1 MNRYLA
7 SHVAGLPP
15 SGIRK
20 FFDLVATMKDV
31 ISLGVG
37 EPDFVTPWTVRE
49 SGIFS
54 LEQGQ
59 TMYTSNAGLLELREE
74 LSHHLSKTLGL
85 CYDPATEI
93 LITAGAS
100 EAVDL
105 VMRAVLE
112 PGDVVLVPDPSYVS
126 YAPCA
131 ILAGASVRYIPTHA
145 KEDFRLRVED
155 LNEVYT
161 PKAKLLVLSYPNNP
175 TGAIMR
181 REDLIPIADF
191 VAKHDLLVLADD
203 IYSDLTYEGRHVSFA
218 SLPGMH
224 DRTLFVSGFSKSY
237 AMTGWRIG
245 YVAGHAD
252 LISGLTKIH
261 QYTMLCAPITGQF
274 AALEALRSASEA
286 KDEMVTAYD
295 SATSPHGSRFPADGA
310 RLFRTLRCLLC
321 LSRYFENKF
330 ILRNVCRRTLK
341 GRKSSCRSRD
351 RFWPFWR
358 RIYSLFLCLFHRA
371 TSGSSH
377 TDYELCGAQ
386 VEQSLEL
393 QETANKQAHRS
404 FRSACLLFVTI
415 NC

>member
-31 ISLGVG
+31 VSLGVG

-74 LSHHLSKTLGL
+74 LSHHLLTTLGL
-85 CYDPATEI
+85 SYDPEHEI
-93 LITAGAS
+93 LITTGAS

-131 ILAGASVRYIPTHA
+131 ILAGASVRYVPTHA

-155 LNEVYT
+155 LNQVYT
-161 PKAKLLVLSYPNNP
+161 PNVKLLVLSYPNNP

-191 VAKHDLLVLADD
+191 VAEHDLLVLADD
-203 IYSDLTYEGRHVSFA
+203 IYSDLTYDGKHVSFA

-261 QYTMLCAPITGQF
+261 QYTMLCAPIMGQI
-274 AALEALRSASEA
+274 AALEALRSATEA
-286 KDEMVTAYD
+286 KHDMVTAYD
-295 SATSPHGSRFPADGA
+295 RRRRLMVHGFRQMGLDCFEPLGAFYVFPDITKTNMSSETFAEELLKEEKVAVVPGTA
-310 RLFRTLRCLLC
+310 FGPSGEGYIRC
-321 LSRYFENKF
+321 SYA
-330 ILRNVCRRTLK
+330 
-341 GRKSSCRSRD
+341 
-351 RFWPFWR
+351 
-358 RIYSLFLCLFHRA
+358 YSI
-371 TSGSSH
+371 
-377 TDYELCGAQ
+377 
-386 VEQSLEL
+386 EQL
-393 QETANKQAHRS
+393 QEALKRITQFVERRLNKQS
-404 FRSACLLFVTI
+404 DL
-415 NC
+415 

>member
-7 SHVAGLPP
+7 AHVASLPP

-37 EPDFVTPWTVRE
+37 EPDFVTPWAVRE

-54 LEQGQ
+54 LEEGQ

-74 LSHHLSKTLGL
+74 LSHHLSVTLGL
-85 CYDPATEI
+85 SYNPSNEI

-105 VMRAVLE
+105 VMRAVLD

-131 ILAGASVRYIPTHA
+131 ILAGASVRYVPTHA

-155 LNEVYT
+155 LNQVYT
-161 PKAKLLVLSYPNNP
+161 PKAKVLVLSYPNNP

-203 IYSDLTYEGRHVSFA
+203 IYSDLTYDGRHVSFA
-218 SLPGMH
+218 SLPGMR

-245 YVAGHAD
+245 YVAGHPG
-252 LISGLTKIH
+252 LIEGLTRIH
-261 QYTMLCAPITGQF
+261 QYTMLCAPIMGQI
-274 AALEALRSASEA
+274 AALEALRSATEA
-286 KDEMVTAYD
+286 KNDMVTAYD
-295 SATSPHGSRFPADGA
+295 RRRRLMVHGFRQMGLDCFEPLGAFYVFPDISKTHLSSETFAEELLKEEKVAVVPGTA
-310 RLFRTLRCLLC
+310 FGPSGEGYIRC
-321 LSRYFENKF
+321 SYA
-330 ILRNVCRRTLK
+330 
-341 GRKSSCRSRD
+341 
-351 RFWPFWR
+351 
-358 RIYSLFLCLFHRA
+358 YS
-371 TSGSSH
+371 T
-377 TDYELCGAQ
+377 
-386 VEQSLEL
+386 EQL
-393 QETANKQAHRS
+393 QEALKRITHFVKRRLSKQNN
-404 FRSACLLFVTI
+404 L
-415 NC
+415 

>member
-7 SHVAGLPP
+7 SHVANLPP

-59 TMYTSNAGLLELREE
+59 TMYTSNAGLFELREE
-74 LSHHLSKTLGL
+74 LSHHLATTLGL
-85 CYDPATEI
+85 SYNPLDEI
-93 LITAGAS
+93 LITSGAS

-105 VMRAVLE
+105 VMRAVLA

-131 ILAGASVRYIPTHA
+131 TLAGANVRYVPTHA
-145 KEDFRLRVED
+145 KEAFRLRVED
-155 LNEVYT
+155 LIQAYS

-175 TGAIMR
+175 TGAIMQ
-181 REDLIPIADF
+181 REDLLPIADF
-191 VAKHDLLVLADD
+191 VAEHDLLVLADD
-203 IYSDLTYEGRHVSFA
+203 IYSDLTYAGTHTSFA

-245 YVAGHAD
+245 YVAGHKA
-252 LISGLTKIH
+252 LIGGMTKIH

-286 KDEMVTAYD
+286 KADMVTAYD
-295 SATSPHGSRFPADGA
+295 
-310 RLFRTLRCLLC
+310 
-321 LSRYFENKF
+321 
-330 ILRNVCRRTLK
+330 RR
-341 GRKSSCRSRD
+341 
-351 RFWPFWR
+351 R
-358 RIYSLFLCLFHRA
+358 RIMVHGFRQMGLDCFEPLGAFYVFPDISKTGLSSEEFAEELLKEEKVAVVPGTAFGPSGEGHIRCSYAYS
-371 TSGSSH
+371 T
-377 TDYELCGAQ
+377 
-386 VEQSLEL
+386 EQL
-393 QETANKQAHRS
+393 QEALKRIAH
-404 FRSACLLFVTI
+404 FVKPRLA
-415 NC
+415 

>member
-31 ISLGVG
+31 VSLGVG
-37 EPDFVTPWTVRE
+37 EPDFVTPWAVRE

-74 LSHHLSKTLGL
+74 LSHHLSVSLGL
-85 CYDPATEI
+85 SYDPAHEI

-131 ILAGASVRYIPTHA
+131 ILAGASVRYVPTHA

-155 LNEVYT
+155 LIQVYT

-181 REDLIPIADF
+181 RQDLLPIADF

-203 IYSDLTYEGRHVSFA
+203 IYSDLTYDGKHVSFA

-224 DRTLFVSGFSKSY
+224 DRTLFVSGFSKAY

-261 QYTMLCAPITGQF
+261 QYTLLCAPIMGQI
-274 AALEALRSASEA
+274 AALEALRSATEA
-286 KDEMVTAYD
+286 KRDMVTAYD
-295 SATSPHGSRFPADGA
+295 RRRRLMVHGFRQMGLECFEPLGAFYVFPDISKTNLSSEAFAEELLKEEKVAVVPGTA
-310 RLFRTLRCLLC
+310 FGPSGEGYIRCSYAYSIEQLQ
-321 LSRYFENKF
+321 EA
-330 ILRNVCRRTLK
+330 LK
-341 GRKSSCRSRD
+341 RITNFVERK
-351 RFWPFWR
+351 
-358 RIYSLFLCLFHRA
+358 LN
-371 TSGSSH
+371 
-377 TDYELCGAQ
+377 
-386 VEQSLEL
+386 EQS
-393 QETANKQAHRS
+393 N
-404 FRSACLLFVTI
+404 I
-415 NC
+415 

>member
-7 SHVAGLPP
+7 SHVASLPP

-74 LSHHLSKTLGL
+74 LSYHLNETMGL
-85 CYDPATEI
+85 SYNPLNEI
-93 LITAGAS
+93 LVTAGAS

-131 ILAGASVRYIPTHA
+131 ILAGASVRYVPTHA
-145 KEDFRLRVED
+145 KEEFRIRVED
-155 LNEVYT
+155 LSEVYT

-181 REDLIPIADF
+181 REDLLPIADF

-203 IYSDLTYEGRHVSFA
+203 IYSDLTYDGTHVSFA

-261 QYTMLCAPITGQF
+261 QYTMLCAPIMGQI
-274 AALEALRSASEA
+274 AAVEALRSANEA
-286 KDEMVTAYD
+286 KNDMVIAYD
-295 SATSPHGSRFPADGA
+295 RRRRLMVHGFRQMGLDCFEPLGAFYVFPDISRTNLTSEEFAEELLKEEKVAVVPGTAFGPSGEGFI
-310 RLFRTLRCLLC
+310 RC
-321 LSRYFENKF
+321 SYA
-330 ILRNVCRRTLK
+330 
-341 GRKSSCRSRD
+341 
-351 RFWPFWR
+351 
-358 RIYSLFLCLFHRA
+358 YS
-371 TSGSSH
+371 
-377 TDYELCGAQ
+377 
-386 VEQSLEL
+386 VEQL
-393 QETANKQAHRS
+393 QEALIRISH
-404 FRSACLLFVTI
+404 FVERRLNTL
-415 NC
+415 

>member
-7 SHVAGLPP
+7 PHVADLPP

-59 TMYTSNAGLLELREE
+59 TMYTSNSGLFELRDE
-74 LSHHLSKTLGL
+74 LAHHLSTTLGL
-85 CYDPATEI
+85 SYDPLEEI

-105 VMRAVLE
+105 VMRAVLS
-112 PGDVVLVPDPSYVS
+112 PGDVVLVPNPSYVS

-131 ILAGASVRYIPTHA
+131 TLSGASVHYIPTHA

-155 LNEVYT
+155 LIQAYT

-175 TGAIMR
+175 TGAIMS
-181 REDLIPIADF
+181 REDLLPIADF
-191 VAKHDLLVLADD
+191 VANHDLLVLADD
-203 IYSDLTYEGRHVSFA
+203 IYSDLTYDGTHVSFA

-245 YVAGHAD
+245 YVAGHKD
-252 LISGLTKIH
+252 LIAGMIKIH
-261 QYTMLCAPITGQF
+261 SFTMLCAPIMGQF
-274 AALEALRSASEA
+274 AALEALRSATEA

-295 SATSPHGSRFPADGA
+295 RRRRLMVHGFRQMGLDCFEPLGAFYVFPDISKTKLTSEEFAEQLLKEELVAVVPGTAFGPSGEGHI
-310 RLFRTLRCLLC
+310 RC
-321 LSRYFENKF
+321 SYA
-330 ILRNVCRRTLK
+330 
-341 GRKSSCRSRD
+341 
-351 RFWPFWR
+351 
-358 RIYSLFLCLFHRA
+358 YS
-371 TSGSSH
+371 T
-377 TDYELCGAQ
+377 
-386 VEQSLEL
+386 EQL
-393 QETANKQAHRS
+393 QEALKRIAR
-404 FRSACLLFVTI
+404 FVQPRI
-415 NC
+415 S

>member
-1 MNRYLA
+1 MNSYLA

-20 FFDLVATMKDV
+20 FFDLVSTMKDV

-49 SGIFS
+49 SGILS

-59 TMYTSNAGLLELREE
+59 TMYTSNAGLLELREQ
-74 LSHHLSKTLGL
+74 LCLHLSSTLGL
-85 CYDPATEI
+85 SYEPSNEI

-131 ILAGASVRYIPTHA
+131 ILAGASVRYVPTHA
-145 KEDFRLRVED
+145 VNDFRLRVED
-155 LNEVYT
+155 LSQAYT

-203 IYSDLTYEGRHVSFA
+203 IYSDLTYDGSHVSFA
-218 SLPGMH
+218 SLPGMR

-261 QYTMLCAPITGQF
+261 QYTLLCAPIMGQI
-274 AALEALRSASEA
+274 AALEALRSASEEMS
-286 KDEMVTAYD
+286 DMVTAYD
-295 SATSPHGSRFPADGA
+295 RRRRLMVHGFRQMGLDCFEPLGAFYVFPDISKTNLSSEAFAEELLKEELVAVVPGTA
-310 RLFRTLRCLLC
+310 FGPSGEGYIRC
-321 LSRYFENKF
+321 SYA
-330 ILRNVCRRTLK
+330 
-341 GRKSSCRSRD
+341 
-351 RFWPFWR
+351 
-358 RIYSLFLCLFHRA
+358 YSI
-371 TSGSSH
+371 
-377 TDYELCGAQ
+377 
-386 VEQSLEL
+386 EQL
-393 QETANKQAHRS
+393 QEALKRITQ
-404 FRSACLLFVTI
+404 FVARRLSKL
-415 NC
+415 

>member
-7 SHVAGLPP
+7 SHVANLPP

-59 TMYTSNAGLLELREE
+59 TMYTSNAGLFELREE
-74 LSHHLSKTLGL
+74 LSHHLATSLGL
-85 CYDPATEI
+85 SYNPLDEI
-93 LITAGAS
+93 LITSGAS

-105 VMRAVLE
+105 VMRAVLA

-131 ILAGASVRYIPTHA
+131 TLAGASVRYVPTHA
-145 KEDFRLRVED
+145 KEAFRLRVED
-155 LNEVYT
+155 LTQAYS

-175 TGAIMR
+175 TGAIMQ
-181 REDLIPIADF
+181 REDLLPIADF

-203 IYSDLTYEGRHVSFA
+203 IYSDLTYAGAHTSFA

-245 YVAGHAD
+245 YVAGHKD
-252 LISGLTKIH
+252 LIGGMTKIH

-286 KDEMVTAYD
+286 KTDMVTAYD
-295 SATSPHGSRFPADGA
+295 RRRRLMVHGFRQMGLDCFEPLGAFYVFPNISITNLSSEEFAEELLKEEKVAVVPGTA
-310 RLFRTLRCLLC
+310 FGPSGEGHIRC
-321 LSRYFENKF
+321 SYA
-330 ILRNVCRRTLK
+330 
-341 GRKSSCRSRD
+341 
-351 RFWPFWR
+351 
-358 RIYSLFLCLFHRA
+358 YS
-371 TSGSSH
+371 T
-377 TDYELCGAQ
+377 
-386 VEQSLEL
+386 EQL
-393 QETANKQAHRS
+393 QEALKRIAH
-404 FRSACLLFVTI
+404 FVKPRLA
-415 NC
+415 

>member
-1 MNRYLA
+1 MNHYLA

-74 LSHHLSKTLGL
+74 LSHHLTKTLGL
-85 CYDPATEI
+85 CYNPLNEI
-93 LITAGAS
+93 LVTAGAS

-105 VMRAVLE
+105 VMRAVLN

-131 ILAGASVRYIPTHA
+131 ILAGASVRYVPTHA
-145 KEDFRLRVED
+145 KENFRLRVAD
-155 LNEVYT
+155 LNQMYT
-161 PKAKLLVLSYPNNP
+161 PNAKLLVLSYPNNP
-175 TGAIMR
+175 TGAIMC
-181 REDLIPIADF
+181 REDLIPIAEF
-191 VAKHDLLVLADD
+191 VTKHDLLVLADD

-245 YVAGHAD
+245 YVAGHSD

-261 QYTMLCAPITGQF
+261 QYTMLCAPIMGQI

-286 KDEMVTAYD
+286 KDDMVTAYD
-295 SATSPHGSRFPADGA
+295 RRRRLMVHGFRQMGLDCFEPLGAFYVFPDISKTNLSSEAFA
-310 RLFRTLRCLLC
+310 EELLREEKVAVVPGTAFGPSGEGYIRC
-321 LSRYFENKF
+321 SYA
-330 ILRNVCRRTLK
+330 
-341 GRKSSCRSRD
+341 
-351 RFWPFWR
+351 
-358 RIYSLFLCLFHRA
+358 YSI
-371 TSGSSH
+371 
-377 TDYELCGAQ
+377 
-386 VEQSLEL
+386 EQL
-393 QETANKQAHRS
+393 QEALIRISQ
-404 FRSACLLFVTI
+404 FVERRLSKL
-415 NC
+415 

>member
-1 MNRYLA
+1 MNNYLA
-7 SHVAGLPP
+7 SHVATLPP

-54 LEQGQ
+54 LEEGQ
-59 TMYTSNAGLLELREE
+59 TMYTSNSGLFELREE
-74 LSHHLSKTLGL
+74 LSHHLNKTLDL
-85 CYDPATEI
+85 SYDPHDEI

-105 VMRAVLE
+105 VMRALLE

-131 ILAGASVRYIPTHA
+131 ILAGASVNYVPTYA
-145 KEDFRLRVED
+145 KENFRMRLED
-155 LNEVYT
+155 LERTYT

-175 TGAIMR
+175 TGAIMN
-181 REDLIPIADF
+181 REDLLPIADF
-191 VAKHDLLVLADD
+191 VAEHDLLVLADD
-203 IYSDLTYEGRHVSFA
+203 IYSDLTYDDAHVSFA

-252 LISGLTKIH
+252 LIQGMTKIH
-261 QYTMLCAPITGQF
+261 QYTMLCAPIMGQF
-274 AALEALRSASEA
+274 AAIEALRSANEA
-286 KDEMVTAYD
+286 KNDMVTAYD
-295 SATSPHGSRFPADGA
+295 RRRRLMVHGFRQMGLDCFEPLGAFYVFPDISKTNLSSEEFAEQLLKEEKVAVVPGTA
-310 RLFRTLRCLLC
+310 FGPSGEGHIRC
-321 LSRYFENKF
+321 SYA
-330 ILRNVCRRTLK
+330 
-341 GRKSSCRSRD
+341 
-351 RFWPFWR
+351 
-358 RIYSLFLCLFHRA
+358 YSI
-371 TSGSSH
+371 
-377 TDYELCGAQ
+377 DQ
-386 VEQSLEL
+386 L
-393 QETANKQAHRS
+393 QEALKRISH
-404 FRSACLLFVTI
+404 FVKRRLT
-415 NC
+415 NP

>member
-7 SHVAGLPP
+7 PHVANLPP

-74 LSHHLSKTLGL
+74 LSYHLDMSLGL
-85 CYDPATEI
+85 SYDPGHEI
-93 LITAGAS
+93 LITTGAS

-105 VMRAVLE
+105 VMRAVLS

-131 ILAGASVRYIPTHA
+131 TMAGASVSYVPTHA

-155 LNEVYT
+155 LAKAYT

-175 TGAIMR
+175 TGAIMN
-181 REDLIPIADF
+181 REDLLPIADF
-191 VAKHDLLVLADD
+191 VTEHDLLVLADD
-203 IYSDLTYEGRHVSFA
+203 IYSDLTYGGTHVSFA

-245 YVAGHAD
+245 YVAGHKD
-252 LISGLTKIH
+252 LIGGMTRIH
-261 QYTMLCAPITGQF
+261 QYTMLCAPITGQI

-286 KDEMVTAYD
+286 KNEMVTAYD
-295 SATSPHGSRFPADGA
+295 RRRRLMVHGFRQMGLDCFEPLGAFYVFPDISKTNLSSEEFAEELLKAENVAVVPGTA
-310 RLFRTLRCLLC
+310 FGPSGEGHIRC
-321 LSRYFENKF
+321 SYA
-330 ILRNVCRRTLK
+330 
-341 GRKSSCRSRD
+341 
-351 RFWPFWR
+351 
-358 RIYSLFLCLFHRA
+358 YSL
-371 TSGSSH
+371 
-377 TDYELCGAQ
+377 
-386 VEQSLEL
+386 EQL
-393 QETANKQAHRS
+393 QEALKRIAH
-404 FRSACLLFVTI
+404 FVQSRLG
-415 NC
+415 

>member
-20 FFDLVATMKDV
+20 FFDLVSTMKDV

-59 TMYTSNAGLLELREE
+59 TMYTSNAGLFELREE
-74 LSHHLSKTLGL
+74 LSHHLTKSLGL
-85 CYDPATEI
+85 TYDPSNEI

-131 ILAGASVRYIPTHA
+131 ILTGASVRYVPTHA
-145 KEDFRLRVED
+145 KDDFRLRVED
-155 LNEVYT
+155 LNRVYT

-203 IYSDLTYEGRHVSFA
+203 IYSDLTYDGRHVSFA

-245 YVAGHAD
+245 YVAGHPD
-252 LISGLTKIH
+252 IIEGLTRIH
-261 QYTMLCAPITGQF
+261 QYTMLCAPIMGQI

-286 KDEMVTAYD
+286 KNAMVTAYD
-295 SATSPHGSRFPADGA
+295 RRRRLMVHGFRQMGLDCFEPLGAFYVFPDISKTNLSSETFAEELLKEEKVAVVPGTA
-310 RLFRTLRCLLC
+310 FGPSGEGYIRC
-321 LSRYFENKF
+321 SYA
-330 ILRNVCRRTLK
+330 
-341 GRKSSCRSRD
+341 
-351 RFWPFWR
+351 
-358 RIYSLFLCLFHRA
+358 YS
-371 TSGSSH
+371 TG
-377 TDYELCGAQ
+377 Q
-386 VEQSLEL
+386 L
-393 QETANKQAHRS
+393 QEALKRIAN
-404 FRSACLLFVTI
+404 FVERRLSKL
-415 NC
+415 

>member
-74 LSHHLSKTLGL
+74 LSHHLTTTLGL
-85 CYDPATEI
+85 CYDPLTEI
-93 LITAGAS
+93 LITTGAS

-131 ILAGASVRYIPTHA
+131 ILAGASVRYVPTHA
-145 KEDFRLRVED
+145 KDDFRLRVED
-155 LNEVYT
+155 LNKTYT

-175 TGAIMR
+175 TGAIMQ
-181 REDLIPIADF
+181 REDLIPIAEF
-191 VAKHDLLVLADD
+191 ATEHDLLVLADD
-203 IYSDLTYEGRHVSFA
+203 IYSDLTYDGRHVSFA

-245 YVAGHAD
+245 YVAGHVD
-252 LISGLTKIH
+252 LIAGMTKVH
-261 QYTMLCAPITGQF
+261 QYTMLCAPIMGQI

-286 KDEMVTAYD
+286 KADMVTAYD
-295 SATSPHGSRFPADGA
+295 RRRRLMVHGFRQMGLDCFEPLGAFYVFPDISKTNLSSEMFAAELLKEEKVAVVPGTA
-310 RLFRTLRCLLC
+310 FGPSGEGYIRC
-321 LSRYFENKF
+321 SYA
-330 ILRNVCRRTLK
+330 
-341 GRKSSCRSRD
+341 
-351 RFWPFWR
+351 
-358 RIYSLFLCLFHRA
+358 YS
-371 TSGSSH
+371 T
-377 TDYELCGAQ
+377 
-386 VEQSLEL
+386 EQL
-393 QETANKQAHRS
+393 QEALKRITN
-404 FRSACLLFVTI
+404 FVERRLTKL
-415 NC
+415 